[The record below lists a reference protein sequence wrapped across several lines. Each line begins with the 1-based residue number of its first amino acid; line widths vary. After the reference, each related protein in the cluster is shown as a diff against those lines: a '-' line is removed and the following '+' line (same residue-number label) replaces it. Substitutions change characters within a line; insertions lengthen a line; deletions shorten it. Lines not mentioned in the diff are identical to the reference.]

1 MKSSQTFEEQTEC
14 IVNTLLMDFL
24 SPTLQV
30 ASRNLCC
37 VDEVD
42 SGRSYTPEHCGI
54 SQQDLVCSGFQLSL

>member
-30 ASRNLCC
+30 AIQNLCC

-42 SGRSYTPEHCGI
+42 SGKSGELKRWSY
-54 SQQDLVCSGFQLSL
+54 SRD

>member
-42 SGRSYTPEHCGI
+42 SGKSGELKSWSY
-54 SQQDLVCSGFQLSL
+54 SRD